1 MSILEYI
8 VSSARCLAASK
19 MRTFLTALGI
29 IVGIS
34 SVILINILG
43 SSLGKTIENV
53 VLSFVSGNIADIRVD
68 IFTEDLET
76 DGYGSYKF
84 DFNGFHGFSDEMLSD
99 FEDSFDN
106 KIDRI
111 VSEDT
116 GMSGKIVSK
125 DNKKVLV
132 SLMGV
137 SPAIEKSNHIEIIDG
152 RFVNKS
158 DVENSLAS
166 AVIAE
171 KTAKDYFGKENPIG
185 QQITVTS
192 ENGMSVALT
201 VVGVYKMSDST
212 SFFSA
217 NDDDMAL
224 PVYFP
229 YTVNIG
235 NYSYDGSN
243 FIVSYSIDKIEDAD
257 AFTKEA
263 TDYFNGRFADQGYTV
278 IVDTVTQYTEKVNE
292 VVKVITTIIAAIAAI
307 SLFVGGIGVMNIMLV
322 SVSERTMEI
331 GVRKAMGANNRSIRT
346 QFLTESV
353 LITFIG
359 SAIGVIWGMVLA
371 KLAAIIAVKIAAS
384 NNFALTVDLT
394 VPASA
399 IILAVFFSFAIGII
413 FGVYPAAKAAKM
425 EVVDALRYE

>member
-8 VSSARCLAASK
+8 LSSARCLAASK

-53 VLSFVSGNIADIRVD
+53 VLSFVNGNLADITIDVVSD
-68 IFTEDLET
+68 ETEVN
-76 DGYGSYKF
+76 GYGNYSVS
-84 DFNGFHGFSDEMLSD
+84 FNGFQGYTDDILTD
-99 FEDSFDN
+99 FEDNFDN
-106 KIDRI
+106 RIDRI

-116 GMSGKIVSK
+116 GISGKITSE
-125 DNKKVLV
+125 DNKNILV
-132 SLMGV
+132 SLTGV
-137 SPAIEKSNHIEIIDG
+137 SPIVEKCSHIDIIEG
-152 RFVNKS
+152 RFVNRS
-158 DVENSLAS
+158 DVENGFTS

-171 KTAKDYFGKENPIG
+171 KTATDYFGKANPIG
-185 QQITVTS
+185 QQISVTA
-192 ENGMSVALT
+192 ENGLPVDLT
-201 VVGVYKMSDST
+201 VVGVYKASDSV
-212 SFFSA
+212 SFLA
-217 NDDDMAL
+217 DNKDDTTL
-224 PVYFP
+224 TVYIP
-229 YTVNIG
+229 YTVKVG
-235 NYSYDGSN
+235 DYSYDASG
-243 FIVSYSIDKIEDAD
+243 FIVSYSIDKIKDANL
-257 AFTKEA
+257 FKKEA
-263 TDYFNGRFADQGYTV
+263 ADYLDSCFAEDGYTV
-278 IVDTVTQYTEKVNE
+278 TVETVTQYTDKVNE

-307 SLFVGGIGVMNIMLV
+307 SLLVGGIGVMNIMLV

-384 NNFALTVDLT
+384 NDFALSVDLS

-399 IILAVFFSFAIGII
+399 IILAVIFSFAIGII
-413 FGVYPAAKAAKM
+413 FGVYPAGKAAKM